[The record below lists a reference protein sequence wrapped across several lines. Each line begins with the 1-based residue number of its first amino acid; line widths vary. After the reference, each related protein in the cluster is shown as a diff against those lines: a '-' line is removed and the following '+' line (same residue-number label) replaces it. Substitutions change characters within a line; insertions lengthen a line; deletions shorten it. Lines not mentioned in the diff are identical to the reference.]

1 MPDPRIVSLL
11 PSATEIIAA
20 LGAGRRL
27 VGRSHECDFPPS
39 VRSLPVCSRSK
50 VASELSS
57 RHIDERVRE
66 IVAKGLSIYE
76 VDAEQLRELEP
87 DLIVTQTQCEV
98 CAVSEQELRA
108 AIESWTGRQPQIV
121 SLSAETLAS
130 VWDDIRRC
138 AEALGAVAAG
148 EALVARLRGRMQALE
163 DRLASARSRPR
174 VACLEWLEPLMAAGN
189 WMPQLV
195 EMAGG
200 EDVLGRPDQA
210 SAWLD
215 WNGLA
220 AADPQVIVVLP
231 CGLDIARSRREI
243 VALTTHPRWPR
254 LGAVRTG
261 QVYLT
266 DGNQYFNRP
275 GPRLVE
281 SLEILAEILHPDHIT
296 ARHRGL
302 GWEPL

>member
-1 MPDPRIVSLL
+1 MPSSRIVSLL
-11 PSATEIIAA
+11 PSATEIVAA

-39 VRSLPVCSRSK
+39 VLSLPVCTRSK
-50 VASELSS
+50 LDTELSS
-57 RHIDERVRE
+57 RVIDERVRE

-76 VDAEQLRELEP
+76 VDAERLRALAP

-98 CAVSEQELRA
+98 CAVSEQELLA
-108 AIESWTGRQPQIV
+108 AIASWTGRRPGVV
-121 SLSAETLAS
+121 SLTAETLGG
-130 VWDDIRRC
+130 VWADIRRV
-138 AEALGAVAAG
+138 AEALDAPAAG
-148 EALVARLRGRMQALE
+148 EALVARLGGRMQVLE
-163 DRLASARSRPR
+163 GRLADARTRPR

-200 EDVLGRPDQA
+200 QDVLGQPDEA

-215 WNGLA
+215 WQGLA
-220 AADPQVIVVLP
+220 AADPEVIVVLP
-231 CGLDIARSRREI
+231 CGFDIARSRREI
-243 VALTTHPRWPR
+243 PTLAAHPEWSR
-254 LGAVRTG
+254 LRAVKQGR
-261 QVYLT
+261 VYLT

-281 SLEILAEILHPDHIT
+281 SLEMLAEILHPDHIA
-296 ARHRGL
+296 ARYRGV